1 MTART
6 NVSAGRPRSEA
17 SRNAILQATLELLEQ
32 SGYPS
37 LTIDGVAAHAG
48 VSKATIYRWWRDK
61 KMLVL
66 EAFLTLLSPRIDFDE
81 TASVRDNFIR
91 QLKAMSDLFA
101 QPLGR
106 SMLSVIAGGEA
117 DSEVV
122 RAFHTSYLLP
132 KRNEAK
138 RFIEAGIERGELLPG
153 LDPEITLDLIFAPVY
168 HRFIVHKQTP
178 DETYIEGLVHT
189 ILKPLASN
197 HT

>member
-66 EAFLTLLSPRIDFDE
+66 EAFLTLLSPGSTLTKPPRYGTISS
-81 TASVRDNFIR
+81 AS
-91 QLKAMSDLFA
+91 
-101 QPLGR
+101 
-106 SMLSVIAGGEA
+106 
-117 DSEVV
+117 
-122 RAFHTSYLLP
+122 
-132 KRNEAK
+132 
-138 RFIEAGIERGELLPG
+138 
-153 LDPEITLDLIFAPVY
+153 
-168 HRFIVHKQTP
+168 
-178 DETYIEGLVHT
+178 
-189 ILKPLASN
+189 
-197 HT
+197 